1 VWLRVGAREGS
12 SEVELA
18 LDQAFAG
25 RLESGDG
32 EMGLEGGWGGACAD
46 GVFAN
51 AFEEGVEVDGWVV
64 RGV

>member
-1 VWLRVGAREGS
+1 
-12 SEVELA
+12 
-18 LDQAFAG
+18 
-25 RLESGDG
+25 
-32 EMGLEGGWGGACAD
+32 LEGGWGGACAD